1 MYPSGS
7 ASRTCSFEEGAGK
20 ELVDLQRGL
29 SLRLGRFEPTTAQAS
44 SLMWTCSVGLSHGW
58 TPDEQSYLHE
68 EKLFDLLF
76 EWHDR
81 AGEAVL
87 VLLGDVER
95 FTLMSSI
102 RNRYIGVHSNDEQ
115 RGILSDAI
123 QATVRSIL
131 LSDSI
136 PPMTRRVHC
145 SSGDH
150 MLRG

>member
-1 MYPSGS
+1 
-7 ASRTCSFEEGAGK
+7 
-20 ELVDLQRGL
+20 
-29 SLRLGRFEPTTAQAS
+29 
-44 SLMWTCSVGLSHGW
+44 
-58 TPDEQSYLHE
+58 
-68 EKLFDLLF
+68 
-76 EWHDR
+76 
-81 AGEAVL
+81 
-87 VLLGDVER
+87 
-95 FTLMSSI
+95 MSSI